1 MPTPSTTTGPAK
13 LDLRTFQ
20 QELADRL
27 SSKRAGAAEASRLVF
42 VAGEKTWMTCLAD
55 SGEVLAVPPITR
67 VPLTQSWYLGIAN
80 IRGNLYGI
88 VDFAAFRG
96 GRETR
101 MTPQARLILLGP
113 RFGEL
118 KAGLLVDRVI
128 GLRSLAGFELVQGL
142 GDHPAWCRD
151 AWRDEGGSE
160 WREIDLGRLARD
172 AAFLSIG
179 R

>member
-1 MPTPSTTTGPAK
+1 METPSIMARPAK

-27 SSKRAGAAEASRLVF
+27 STKGAGAAEASRLVF
-42 VAGEKTWMTCLAD
+42 VAGEQSWMARLGDT
-55 SGEVLAVPPITR
+55 GEVLAVPPITR
-67 VPLTQSWYLGIAN
+67 VPLAQPWYLGIAN
-80 IRGNLYGI
+80 IRGNLHSV

-101 MTPQARLILLGP
+101 MTPQARVILLGP

-128 GLRSLAGFELVQGL
+128 GLRSLVGFERVERL
-142 GDHPAWCRD
+142 GENPSWYREL
-151 AWRDEGGSE
+151 WRDEGGTE
-160 WREIDLGRLARD
+160 WQEIDLGRLARD
-172 AAFLSIG
+172 AAFLNVG